1 MTPPSIGFTEIINM
15 TFKAAQA
22 LVQFVVARNI
32 KKGGRELAK
41 KSYCSI
47 CFSYH
52 TCNPFTLASQHIAIP
67 QFSMFNKKMDNP
79 HLVVWTIP
87 LCIGQKALKAY

>member
-1 MTPPSIGFTEIINM
+1 M

-22 LVQFVVARNI
+22 LVQSVGC
-32 KKGGRELAK
+32 KKHYKRGEGTSKKK

-47 CFSYH
+47 CFNYH

-67 QFSMFNKKMDNP
+67 QFSTRKWIISLGSLDYSPMHRAEGSKG
-79 HLVVWTIP
+79 LVTYLATVYQR
-87 LCIGQKALKAY
+87 L